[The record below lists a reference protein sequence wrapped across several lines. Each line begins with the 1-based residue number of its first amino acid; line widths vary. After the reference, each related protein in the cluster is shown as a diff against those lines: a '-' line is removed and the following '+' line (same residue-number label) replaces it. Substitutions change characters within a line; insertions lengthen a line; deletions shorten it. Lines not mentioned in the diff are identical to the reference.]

1 LQHVI
6 DFASAFRGAPKR
18 SSTNELNTPDGPDGP
33 DGPVGPDG
41 SDTPTDAAN
50 TPSAPDAPTNGT
62 NARSETHAAANKPN
76 RLARAFAEA
85 FPTRRSLT
93 QLDGVDVHDSTR
105 LETEGITD
113 VPSLATA
120 DLVSIMV
127 STRLPVD
134 RLVDW
139 MDQAVLILLLDDDS
153 NKELDLRVRRL
164 RRIGIRTAS
173 GVLAANAGELGIGV
187 KNSAAGIISSTLEGE
202 ASDKNTLAGLAA
214 EIRREPAMLR
224 ILQWYQSELAA
235 VDKSCPT
242 ITVSNN
248 PVDGARRAIGSTPD
262 DVAHSAVG
270 HSSRIPALSGTVL
283 SHESPRPNGD

>member
-1 LQHVI
+1 MAGVVPTTVLQHVI
-6 DFASAFRGAPKR
+6 DFASSFRSGPKT
-18 SSTNELNTPDGPDGP
+18 SLA
-33 DGPVGPDG
+33 
-41 SDTPTDAAN
+41 TDAN
-50 TPSAPDAPTNGT
+50 TPSDPNTPDQPNTPNGPDT
-62 NARSETHAAANKPN
+62 ATNKPN
-76 RLARAFAEA
+76 RLSRAFAEA

-120 DLVSIMV
+120 DLVSVMV

-153 NKELDLRVRRL
+153 NKELDARVKRL

-173 GVLAANAGELGIGV
+173 GVLAANVGELGVGV
-187 KNSAAGIISSTLEGE
+187 KKAAADIISSTADGE
-202 ASDKNTLAGLAA
+202 PSDAHTLVGLAA

-235 VDKSCPT
+235 VDRSCPT
-242 ITVSNN
+242 ITVPNN
-248 PVDGARRAIGSTPD
+248 PVDVAHDIGSTPRT
-262 DVAHSAVG
+262 APTHPAPG
-270 HSSRIPALSGTVL
+270 HVSRIEGQTNTVL
-283 SHESPRPNGD
+283 THESPRSNGNSARHTEGAIS

>member
-1 LQHVI
+1 VTT
-6 DFASAFRGAPKR
+6 DP
-18 SSTNELNTPDGPDGP
+18 STPVEPTPDEPNTPGGP
-33 DGPVGPDG
+33 
-41 SDTPTDAAN
+41 
-50 TPSAPDAPTNGT
+50 
-62 NARSETHAAANKPN
+62 NAVKPN

-120 DLVSIMV
+120 DLVSVMI

-153 NKELDLRVRRL
+153 NKELDARVKRL

-173 GVLAANAGELGIGV
+173 GVLAANAGELGAGV
-187 KNSAAGIISSTLEGE
+187 KKAAADIISSTVEGE
-202 ASDKNTLAGLAA
+202 PSDANTLVGLAA

-235 VDKSCPT
+235 VDRNCPT
-242 ITVSNN
+242 ITVANN
-248 PVDGARRAIGSTPD
+248 AVEVVPHDIIPTPPTAPTHRAP
-262 DVAHSAVG
+262 G
-270 HSSRIPALSGTVL
+270 HVSRIDAQANTVL
-283 SHESPRPNGD
+283 THESPRSNGHSARQTKGATP